1 MIASAVQGRDLLHRW
16 EGNPAITVE
25 DLPFRAN
32 TVFNGTPAVT
42 EDAVYLLL
50 RVKGQ

>member
-1 MIASAVQGRDLLHRW
+1 MKRRNQDIVYRW
-16 EGNPAITVE
+16 QGNPAITAE
-25 DLPFRAN
+25 GLPFRAN